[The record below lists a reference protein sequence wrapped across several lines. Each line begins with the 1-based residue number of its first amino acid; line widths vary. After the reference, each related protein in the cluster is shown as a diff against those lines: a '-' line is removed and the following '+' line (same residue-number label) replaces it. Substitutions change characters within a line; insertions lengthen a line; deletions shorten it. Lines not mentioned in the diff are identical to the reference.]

1 MSVDVDKILNDNQSG
16 SVTLTQNTL
25 KFFRDYLNE
34 RLSAS
39 QKLEDIFE
47 QFQDVSKKIMK
58 QQPNMVLLRKSI
70 NTILIYFKRLV
81 KSDREADQIIKA
93 VEHKIISI
101 EQEIYTRINKIGNTG
116 SKIIAPTN
124 KIMTISNST
133 LVKIILETAHNHKRK
148 FEVYCCKSHPPD
160 EGVYLAETLDKS
172 GIKTTLISDSQMG
185 VFMKGMNLVLIGAD
199 RIYDNGFVNKAG
211 TIALCLIAKY
221 YNIPVY
227 LAADTTKI
235 LPESD
240 RIIKFVSQNKKEVY
254 TGNRKKISI
263 ENVYYE
269 KVPIDLIHK
278 VICEDSVFDT
288 VDFINWYL
296 KE

>member
-1 MSVDVDKILNDNQSG
+1 MFSLDSILNDNQSG
-16 SVTLTQNTL
+16 SVILTQNVL
-25 KFFRDYLNE
+25 KLYRDYLNDM
-34 RLSAS
+34 LSTS
-39 QKLEDIFE
+39 KTLEEIFDL
-47 QFQDVSKKIMK
+47 FQDVAKRIMRK
-58 QQPNMVLLRKSI
+58 QPNMVLLRKST

-81 KSDREADQIIKA
+81 KSEKETEQIIKA
-93 VEHKIISI
+93 VEKKIVSI
-101 EQEIYTRINKIGNTG
+101 EQEINARVQKIGNTG

-124 KIMTISNST
+124 KIMTLSNST
-133 LVKIILETAHNHKRK
+133 LVRRIFETAYNHKRK

-160 EGVYLAETLDKS
+160 EGIQLAETLDKM
-172 GIKTTLISDSQMG
+172 GIKTTIISDSQIG
-185 VFMKGMNLVLIGAD
+185 VFMPEMNLVLVGAD

-211 TIALCLIAKY
+211 TLALCLIAKY

-235 LPESD
+235 LLESE
-240 RIIKFVSQNKKEVY
+240 RIVKFLSQNTQEVY
-254 TGNRKKISI
+254 NGNRKKIGI

-269 KVPIDLIHK
+269 KVPIEFVHK

>member
-1 MSVDVDKILNDNQSG
+1 MSVDIDIILNDNQSG
-16 SVTLTQNTL
+16 SVTLTLNTL
-25 KFFRDYLNE
+25 KLYREYLNE
-34 RLSAS
+34 MVSAS
-39 QKLEDIFE
+39 KNLDDIFNK
-47 QFQDVSKKIMK
+47 FQDVSKKIMK
-58 QQPNMVLLRKSI
+58 KQPNMVLLRKST

-81 KSDREADQIIKA
+81 KSNKETEQIIKA
-93 VEHKIISI
+93 VEKKIQSI
-101 EQEIYTRINKIGNTG
+101 EQEIDTRIKKIGSTG

-133 LVKIILETAHNHKRK
+133 LVKKIFETANNHKRK

-160 EGVYLAETLDKS
+160 EGISLAEALNKM
-172 GIKTTLISDSQMG
+172 GIKTTIISDSQMG
-185 VFMKGMNLVLIGAD
+185 VFMPDMNLVLIGAD

-211 TIALCLIAKY
+211 TLALCLIAKY

-235 LPESD
+235 LPESE
-240 RIIKFVSQNKKEVY
+240 RIIKLTSQNKKEVY
-254 TGNRKKISI
+254 SGGRKNIFI

-269 KVPIDLIHK
+269 KVPIDVIHK

-288 VDFINWYL
+288 IDFINWYL

>member
-1 MSVDVDKILNDNQSG
+1 MSVDIDTILNDNRSG
-16 SVTLTQNTL
+16 SVKLTQNTL
-25 KFFRDYLNE
+25 NFYRTHLNE
-34 RLSAS
+34 MLSNS

-47 QFQDVSKKIMK
+47 QFQGVAKKIMK
-58 QQPNMVLLRKSI
+58 KQPNMVLLRKST
-70 NTILIYFKRLV
+70 NTIVIYFKRLI
-81 KSDREADQIIKA
+81 KSEKETDQIIKA
-93 VEHKIISI
+93 VEKKILSI
-101 EQEIYTRINKIGNTG
+101 EQEIDTRIKKIGNTG

-133 LVKIILETAHNHKRK
+133 LVKKILDTAHNQKRK

-172 GIKTTLISDSQMG
+172 GIKTTLIADSQIGM
-185 VFMKGMNLVLIGAD
+185 FMPEMNLVLIGAD
-199 RIYDNGFVNKAG
+199 RIYETGFVNKTG
-211 TIALCLIAKY
+211 TLALCLIAKH
-221 YNIPVY
+221 YNIPIY

-235 LPESD
+235 LPESE

-254 TGNRKKISI
+254 TGNRKQISI

-269 KVPIDLIHK
+269 KVPINLIHK
-278 VICEDSVFDT
+278 VICEDSIFDT
-288 VDFINWYL
+288 IDFINWYL

>member
-1 MSVDVDKILNDNQSG
+1 MSVDIDTILNDNRSG
-16 SVTLTQNTL
+16 SVKLTQNTL
-25 KFFRDYLNE
+25 NFYRTHLNE
-34 RLSAS
+34 MLSKS

-47 QFQDVSKKIMK
+47 QFQGVAKKIMK
-58 QQPNMVLLRKSI
+58 KQPNMVLLRKST
-70 NTILIYFKRLV
+70 NTIVIYFKRLI
-81 KSDREADQIIKA
+81 KSEKETDQIIKA
-93 VEHKIISI
+93 VEKKILSI
-101 EQEIYTRINKIGNTG
+101 EQEIDTRIKKIGNTG

-133 LVKIILETAHNHKRK
+133 LVKKILDTAHNQKRK

-172 GIKTTLISDSQMG
+172 GIKTTLIADSQIGM
-185 VFMKGMNLVLIGAD
+185 FMPEMNLVLIGAD
-199 RIYDNGFVNKAG
+199 RIYETGFVNKTG
-211 TIALCLIAKY
+211 TLALCLIAKH
-221 YNIPVY
+221 YNIPIY

-235 LPESD
+235 LPESE

-254 TGNRKKISI
+254 TGNRKQISI

-269 KVPIDLIHK
+269 KVPINLIHK
-278 VICEDSVFDT
+278 VICEDSIFDT
-288 VDFINWYL
+288 IDFINWYL